1 MIEHIKNI
9 FRAVRDTAERPS
21 DRNHMVQ
28 LCEVAARELK
38 FYDQKSRV
46 LLAQLFD
53 QAYCEGYLDA
63 KTNRNANYSK
73 FRDITSEVKTKV
85 DTFWRER
92 T

>member
-9 FRAVRDTAERPS
+9 FRAVSDTAERPA
-21 DRNHMVQ
+21 DRNRMMQ
-28 LCEVAARELK
+28 LCEIAARELK

-63 KTNRNANYSK
+63 KTNRNPNYSK
-73 FRDITSEVKTKV
+73 FRDLTSEVKNKV
-85 DTFWRER
+85 NLFWEAR
-92 T
+92 